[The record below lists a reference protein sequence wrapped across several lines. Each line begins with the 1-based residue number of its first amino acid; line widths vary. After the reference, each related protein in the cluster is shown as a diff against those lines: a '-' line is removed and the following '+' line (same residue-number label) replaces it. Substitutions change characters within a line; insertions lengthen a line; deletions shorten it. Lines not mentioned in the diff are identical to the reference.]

1 MPNLVCAFGVSGVG
15 KSTMLHKFVAKYP
28 NWLLLV
34 ASDILAEVT
43 QQDPE
48 SLRTG
53 TRTRIEKNQ
62 HLAVRKIDSI
72 RKTHSRCD
80 IVVDAHC
87 VIDNGDELV
96 RVPLAAIKALNPTA
110 LVCIWDEAER
120 IHDKRRLDRV
130 RVRPERSVHQLK
142 LYQQA
147 VIEMCEEYRSRLG
160 LELASVRAGD
170 THALEEALE
179 PSRVND

>member
-1 MPNLVCAFGVSGVG
+1 
-15 KSTMLHKFVAKYP
+15 MLDKFVAKYP

-43 QQDPE
+43 QQDLE

-53 TRTRIEKNQ
+53 TRARIEKNQ
-62 HLAVRKIDSI
+62 QLAVRKIDSI
-72 RKTHSRCD
+72 RKTHSKSD
-80 IVVDAHC
+80 IVLDAHC

-96 RVPLAAIKALNPTA
+96 RVPLAAIQELKPTS

-130 RVRPERSVHQLK
+130 RVRPERTVHQLK
-142 LYQQA
+142 LYQRA
-147 VIEMCEEYRSRLG
+147 VIETCEDYRTRLG
-160 LELASVRAGD
+160 LELACVRAGD
-170 THALEEALE
+170 TCALEKALE
-179 PSRVND
+179 PNRVDH